1 MAVIV
6 ELLGLARV
14 LARRS
19 EVTLTLG
26 PGATLHDVTRALAA
40 AHPALVGPVLT
51 AEGSL
56 AAGTL
61 FSLDGRAVT
70 EDLSLPVPDAGHRA
84 NGQGRDVMLLLLTSM
99 EGGS

>member
-19 EVTLTLG
+19 EVTLSLR

-40 AHPALVGPVLT
+40 AYPALVGTVLT
-51 AEGSL
+51 AEATL

-70 EDLSLPVPDAGHRA
+70 EDLSLPVPDAS
-84 NGQGRDVMLLLLTSM
+84 NWDDEKGRGVMLLLLTSM
-99 EGGS
+99 EGG